1 MKIGILK
8 ADSVLPQFQGE
19 FGDYPDMFVARLAAN
34 SESEVTFHSYDVEH
48 LEYPENLDDC
58 DGYVITGSKKSV
70 YDDEP
75 WIHRL
80 EQYVR
85 VLHSAKKP
93 LVGVCF
99 GHQLVAQALG
109 GKTQSAAEGWGVG
122 VHTNQLVKQQD
133 FMEPQLEAFRVLVS
147 HKDQVTSLPDG
158 AVKLASSDFC
168 PNAMYQ
174 VDDHILCVQG
184 HPEFVKAYSQS
195 LINLRQE
202 ILGEELFEQGVA
214 SLEQPL
220 DSDTLAR
227 WILNFIQS
235 RSFDKSK
242 TR

>member
-1 MKIGILK
+1 MKVGILK

-19 FGDYPDMFVARLAAN
+19 FGDYPDMFITRLSAN
-34 SESEVTFHSYDVEH
+34 SRSDVSFLTYDVEH
-48 LEYPENLDDC
+48 FEYPENLDDC
-58 DGYVITGSKKSV
+58 EGYVITGSKKSV

-80 EQYVR
+80 EEYVR
-85 VLHSAKKP
+85 MLHCAKKP

-109 GKTQSAAEGWGVG
+109 GETQPAAGGWGVG
-122 VHTNQLVKQQD
+122 VHTNQLVNQKD
-133 FMEPQLEAFRVLVS
+133 YMDPPLEVFRVLVS

-174 VDDHILCVQG
+174 VDDHILCLQG

-195 LINLRQE
+195 LMYLRQE
-202 ILGEELFEQGVA
+202 ILVEAVFEQGVA

-220 DSDTLAR
+220 DSDILAK
-227 WILNFIQS
+227 WILKFLKS
-235 RSFDKSK
+235 RS
-242 TR
+242 